1 MEASLTT
8 ELFMK
13 DKNTPSI
20 NIKWKYTLI
29 LYAGWILVSIFIL
42 STKPKIVVFNFTD
55 KPTYMN
61 HLPQFI
67 VTLAYLIF
75 FLPAVI
81 LIVCYAVYVFYFIIR
96 AYIQKN
102 ELEKKAL

>member
-8 ELFMK
+8 ELFRK

-29 LYAGWILVSIFIL
+29 LYGVWILVSIFIL

-55 KPTYMN
+55 KPAYMN

-81 LIVCYAVYVFYFIIR
+81 LIVCYAVYVFYFVIH
-96 AYIQKN
+96 ASIQKQ
-102 ELEKKAL
+102 ESEKKA